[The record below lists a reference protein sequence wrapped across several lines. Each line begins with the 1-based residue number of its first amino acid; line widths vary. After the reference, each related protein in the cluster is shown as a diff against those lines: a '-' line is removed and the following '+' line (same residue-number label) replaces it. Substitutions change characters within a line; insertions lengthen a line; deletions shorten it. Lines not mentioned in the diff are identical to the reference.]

1 MLRVRQWGYPDCDS
15 LSDWIVFVWGEQL
28 LSKVLK
34 ITNSVL
40 YQVRIPS
47 LVIIHLRVGPLSV
60 GTLVLIRIDAV
71 SINFQRPLKNETLS
85 PVNRLFAQKNTVL
98 EIV

>member
-1 MLRVRQWGYPDCDS
+1 MVVYQIG
-15 LSDWIVFVWGEQL
+15 LSSFETNNCLV
-28 LSKVLK
+28 VLK